1 MMNESRG
8 EAIKESL
15 AAAEETV
22 IHPLAMRAVDASGNV
37 HEALAIN
44 EVSLF
49 RQTYQVAR
57 LRVLVDRKE
66 RLAQLDPGGIMVA
79 TPAGS
84 TAYNPSA
91 QRPILP
97 TRGAPLPPSPIHPLQ
112 PPPPP
117 PP

>member
-15 AAAEETV
+15 AAAEESV

-66 RLAQLDPGGIMVA
+66 RLAQPDADGIMVA

-84 TAYNPSA
+84 PGRNLSA
-91 QRPILP
+91 HMARIPI
-97 TRGAPLPPSPIHPLQ
+97 GA
-112 PPPPP
+112 
-117 PP
+117 

>member
-66 RLAQLDPGGIMVA
+66 RLAQLDADGLMVA

-84 TAYNPSA
+84 TAHNLSA
-91 QRPILP
+91 PRPILP
-97 TRGAPLPPSPIHPLQ
+97 IRGALLAPTPASPFPPPPSPRA
-112 PPPPP
+112 
-117 PP
+117 

>member
-66 RLAQLDPGGIMVA
+66 RLAHLDADGIMGA
-79 TPAGS
+79 TPA
-84 TAYNPSA
+84 APAAPNPSA
-91 QRPILP
+91 PGPDIPARAAR
-97 TRGAPLPPSPIHPLQ
+97 TAPLPI
-112 PPPPP
+112 PP
-117 PP
+117 